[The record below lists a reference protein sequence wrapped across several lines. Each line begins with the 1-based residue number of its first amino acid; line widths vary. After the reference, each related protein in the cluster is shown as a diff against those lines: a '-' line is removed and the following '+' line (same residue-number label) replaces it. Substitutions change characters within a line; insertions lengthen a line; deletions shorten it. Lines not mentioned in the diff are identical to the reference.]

1 MFVFIYLLPNEANL
15 LLSGWIQQQEMQHE
29 KHCAISIYI
38 SQTCH
43 SIITEGNRIAAMYQ
57 LQFSFEMRL
66 VPGLL
71 WSLIPFCCSV
81 THPFSFIFG
90 WAFMFNVSDTTVA
103 GYNYVCED
111 ASQVR
116 RLVFDSSLCHSSHV
130 FGQWL
135 RSWKHFGSI
144 SFPWNSLASV

>member
-71 WSLIPFCCSV
+71 WSLYI
-81 THPFSFIFG
+81 
-90 WAFMFNVSDTTVA
+90 M
-103 GYNYVCED
+103 
-111 ASQVR
+111 
-116 RLVFDSSLCHSSHV
+116 
-130 FGQWL
+130 
-135 RSWKHFGSI
+135 
-144 SFPWNSLASV
+144 